1 MSSLRRKSDAKR
13 GFTLVELLVVIAI
26 IGVLVSLLL
35 PAVQAAREAARRMSC
50 SNNMK
55 QLGLAFHNFESTYKY
70 VPSYAMDFPTPGPAG
85 NPFGSPANLQG
96 HSAFSYLAPFIEQQN
111 LANLFDLNRVVIDPV
126 NLPPP
131 LGVNTGAGVKIQIF
145 ICPSSGDDHPSDYA
159 PYFAQIGLPVSASTP
174 IYLARTDYG
183 ITVGVRSSLQV
194 CAGGTTPA
202 GSDYRGM
209 LGVTDAERTTKNK
222 LPFAIVTDGLSN
234 TICFSEI
241 AGRQNNY
248 YKRKQIPS
256 SWTGTPLYNLNSAVA
271 DYNTARRIRGYS
283 GTNPANPWEEG
294 CQSINIINAD
304 GLYSFHPG
312 GVNICRG
319 DGSVSFLAQSTSP
332 GVLAALIT
340 RDGAET
346 NVNTN

>member
-1 MSSLRRKSDAKR
+1 MLMSKRKSGPKR

-70 VPSYAMDFPTPGPAG
+70 VPAWGMDFVTPGPAG
-85 NPFGSPANLQG
+85 NPYGSPSNLQG
-96 HSAFSYLAPFIEQQN
+96 HSAFTYLAPFIEQQS
-111 LANLFDLNRVVIDPV
+111 LADLTDTNRVVIDPI

-131 LGVNTGAGVKIQIF
+131 LGTNTGVGVKIPTF
-145 ICPSSGDDHPSDYA
+145 ICPSAGDDHPSDYG
-159 PYFAQIGLPVSASTP
+159 PYFASIGLPVSASTP
-174 IYLARTDYG
+174 FTISRTDYAV
-183 ITVGVRSSLQV
+183 TRGVHSSLQT
-194 CAGGTTPA
+194 CTGGTTPP
-202 GSDYRGM
+202 DTQDRGM
-209 LGVTDAERTTKNK
+209 LGATDAQKTTKNK
-222 LPFAIVTDGLSN
+222 LPFAVVTDGLSN

-241 AGRQNNY
+241 AGRQNNFF
-248 YKRKQIPS
+248 KRRLIPS
-256 SWTGTPLYNLNSAVA
+256 TWTAAPVYNLNSGVA
-271 DYNTARRIRGYS
+271 DYNTARQIRGYS
-283 GTNPANPWEEG
+283 GTNPANPYELG
-294 CQSINIINAD
+294 CQSINVNNQN

-312 GVNICRG
+312 GVNACRG
-319 DGSVSFLAQSTSP
+319 DGSVSFLAQNTAP

-340 RDGAET
+340 RDGQET

>member
-1 MSSLRRKSDAKR
+1 MLMSTRKSAAKR

-70 VPSYAMDFPTPGPAG
+70 VPSWAMDFAPPGPAG
-85 NPFGSPANLQG
+85 NPYGSPANTQG
-96 HSAFSYLAPFIEQQN
+96 HSAFTYLAPFIEQQN
-111 LANLFDLNRVVIDPV
+111 LADLTDTNRVVIDPV

-131 LGVNTGAGVKIQIF
+131 LGTNTGVGIKLPIF
-145 ICPSSGDDHPSDYA
+145 VCPSSGDDHPSDYG
-159 PYFAQIGLPVSASTP
+159 PYFASIGLPVSATTP
-174 IYLARTDYG
+174 FVLSRTDYG
-183 ITVGVRSSLQV
+183 VTRGVHSSLQT
-194 CAGGTTPA
+194 CTGGTTPA
-202 GSDYRGM
+202 GSQDKGM
-209 LGVTDAERTTKNK
+209 LGTDNRTTKNK
-222 LPFAIVTDGLSN
+222 IPFALVTDGLSN

-241 AGRQNNY
+241 AGRQDNY
-248 YKRKQIPS
+248 FKRRLIPS
-256 SWTGTPLYNLNSAVA
+256 SWTAAPVYNLNSAVA
-271 DYNTARRIRGYS
+271 DYNTARQIRGYS
-283 GTNPANPWEEG
+283 GTNPANPYELG
-294 CQSINIINAD
+294 CQSININNQN

-319 DGSVSFLAQSTSP
+319 DGSVSFIAQSTAP

-340 RDGAET
+340 RDGGET
-346 NVNTN
+346 NTNAN

>member
-1 MSSLRRKSDAKR
+1 MSSLRQKSGKKH

-70 VPSYAMDFPTPGPAG
+70 VPAWAMDFPSPGPSG
-85 NPFGSPANLQG
+85 NPYGSPLNLQG
-96 HSAFSYLAPFIEQQN
+96 HSAFTYLAPFIEQQN
-111 LANLFDLNRVVIDPV
+111 LANLTDTNRVVIDPV

-131 LGVNTGAGVKIQIF
+131 LGTNVGAGVKIPIF
-145 ICPSSGDDHPSDYA
+145 QCPSAGDDHPSDYA
-159 PYFAQIGLPVSASTP
+159 PYFASIGLPVSPTTP
-174 IYLARTDYG
+174 IFLARTDYG
-183 ITVGVRSSLQV
+183 VTRGVHSSLQT
-194 CAGGTTPA
+194 CTGGTTPA
-202 GSDYRGM
+202 DSQDRGM
-209 LGVTDAERTTKNK
+209 LGTNDRTNRNK
-222 LPFAIVTDGLSN
+222 LPFAVVTDGLSN

-241 AGRQNNY
+241 AGRQNNF
-248 YKRKQIPS
+248 YKRKLIPS
-256 SWTGTPLYNLNSAVA
+256 SWTGSPQYNLNSAIA
-271 DYNTARRIRGYS
+271 DYNTARQIRGYS
-283 GTNPANPWEEG
+283 GTNPANPGELG
-294 CQSINIINAD
+294 CQSINIFNQN

-312 GVNICRG
+312 GVNI
-319 DGSVSFLAQSTSP
+319 SQTLAP

-346 NVNTN
+346 NVNAN